1 MLLRSKTNNKKFH
14 STVVAASLCTAFS
27 TMVFAHPMHPDRAQH
42 LPVDHRHST
51 LAQSQYWQAS
61 LSEYQHRSTSIVNT
75 EYLFEGDVAD
85 ESTEYDLHVLGEA
98 ESLYVDR
105 DSSQAFS
112 LEGRTWLEV
121 PSGMPENL
129 QLDDSFKVSVDFY
142 FRDTGEDESVRVIL
156 SNKDWAYDVPGLK
169 ITAFNEKV
177 EWQPEGI
184 IFAQF
189 NIGVG
194 TQEIATRFFD
204 LPMDQWH
211 TATVDIDF
219 QANTVAFGING
230 REVIKSLTESE
241 GGEVVDP
248 SQFISW
254 MAETPLRV
262 GVHQSADGEDPE
274 WQNEYD
280 IANGNGTTSNLAQV
294 YIDNLIIQSPKPD
307 GDVGSVTSALSAF
320 TDHLTGQAPL
330 DDLAL
335 DEQLVVLRQS
345 LDGTDFAD
353 FATQAKAFVDAHE
366 SVNGAIYEIENRN
379 NLDSVYYDEL
389 PAVSRA
395 YIDLGVWLMTGGLN
409 ASNVSS
415 GEGLTYIEH
424 TEWPGALAANA
435 ERVSEGTADIRAQ
448 FVRDPAYLMGG
459 MRLEPDSELAA
470 HLYRPT
476 GFHAPAGEL
485 VTITVPQSV
494 VDSGLHVRIG
504 SHVDNHMALSST
516 SRFPVLSVNYRI
528 ESTSFQVVS
537 PFGGNIY
544 VLVPQDTD
552 LGWVKFEF
560 DGAVRAPYFST
571 REGYET
577 DVADWE
583 TIRTYPGVFAD
594 LESDKFM
601 VSVPSSQLLDFNQPV
616 ELLDR
621 WDEIMDILQT
631 LHGRPFVRSRA
642 EAYVLDATQLVVGS
656 FPGGYPVTP
665 GLYAEGENGIT
676 DGYYTPFAA
685 LNDKSWEEDT
695 GMLIM
700 LHELGHHHY
709 GRFILEGEQEAYV
722 NVPAAAVLNLLY
734 GLDYDEALKYSGY
747 QEFSRTDAAIDWM
760 MTYNFLNGN
769 PIGYNPNGTI
779 ETSYQARGH
788 AKFVDLADIFNTWD
802 VLGDIYETYYN
813 EDLASGNPANTQVG
827 VTHDA
832 FLEDASNAIGCNLA
846 SLFHFWGIV
855 PSDEL
860 ATTLSAMSVCD
871 GALERVEHYL
881 DSVPRTNEDLR
892 EFHTAKV
899 AVHENQLDEQVW
911 APLLADFD
919 QAYSQQVKDA
929 GALIF
934 AEYFGLS
941 ADGVPSTPVPIAS
954 SVNYDPQLGNDVHF
968 GWKKSV
974 DPEGKPLLYSWVL
987 KDADSGEALL
997 SRSWVD
1003 GYGVTIDG
1011 QDFANALQSYI
1022 VGGGVPNLEQV
1033 VTTSDTFTVVQSSAV
1048 VTAFTTD
1055 IDSDADGLSDA
1066 READLGTDANVS
1078 DSDGD
1083 GLTDGEEVNLYGTDP
1098 LRADT
1103 DGDGF
1108 SDGDEVAA
1116 GTSPTNADE
1125 FPNNRVSTHFDYDGD
1140 RSADIAVRRPSTGTQ
1155 FIKRSSDDVIQR
1167 LFFGSQPSDVPV
1179 SGDFDGDSINDIAVF
1194 RPSEGRW
1201 FIKLSES
1208 GDIQRFVFG
1217 NQSGD
1222 MPVPADYDGD
1232 GITDIAIRR
1241 PSTGQW
1247 IIRQSSDPSNYL
1259 RVTFGT
1265 QVDDIP
1271 IPADYDGD
1279 SRADIAV
1286 RRPGTGQWIYK
1297 QSSNNAIVRF
1307 YFGGQAGDIPLPADY
1322 DGDGKIDF
1330 AVRRPSTGMWFV
1342 RQSSNEQTVRTF
1354 FGSLADDIPVPAD
1367 YDGDGIT
1374 DLAFRRPS
1382 TRQTIYALSSDNNQ
1396 INRLY
1401 FGSQSTDIPLAAPL
1415 MTRLDM
1421 AGFYSS
1427 DSANVISND
1436 KALENEGWEI
1446 DNSAESYHE
1455 VLPERLELEVI
1466 YDEPFQSK
1474 PERVFDWHEKVEVE
1488 RIKPH

>member
-1 MLLRSKTNNKKFH
+1 MLFKSKTNNNKFK
-14 STVVAASLCTAFS
+14 SAIVAASLCTAFS

-42 LPVDHRHST
+42 LPADHRHST

-61 LSEYQHRSTSIVNT
+61 LSQYQHRSSSIVNA

-85 ESTEYDLHVLGEA
+85 ESTEYDLQVLGEA
-98 ESLYVDR
+98 ESLFVDR
-105 DSSQAFS
+105 DNSQAFS

-194 TQEIATRFFD
+194 TREIATRFFD

-241 GGEVVDP
+241 GGEAVDP

-274 WQNEYD
+274 WRNEYD

-335 DEQLVVLRQS
+335 DEQLVVLRQN

-366 SVNGAIYEIENRN
+366 SVNGAIYEIEYRN

-409 ASNVSS
+409 TSNVSS
-415 GEGLTYIEH
+415 AEGLTYIEH

-494 VDSGLHVRIG
+494 VDSGLHMRIG
-504 SHVDNHMALSST
+504 SHADNHMALSST

-552 LGWVKFEF
+552 LGWVEFEF

-583 TIRTYPGVFAD
+583 TIREYPGVFAD

-788 AKFVDLADIFNTWD
+788 AKFVDLANIFNTWD

-855 PSDEL
+855 PSEEL

-899 AVHENQLDEQVW
+899 AVHENQLDSQVW
-911 APLLADFD
+911 TPLLTDFD

-934 AEYFGLS
+934 AEYFGLT
-941 ADGVPSTPVPIAS
+941 ADGVPSTPVPITS

-968 GWKKSV
+968 GWEKSV

-1011 QDFANALQSYI
+1011 QDFANALQTYI
-1022 VGGGVPNLEQV
+1022 TGGGVPNLEQV

-1055 IDSDADGLSDA
+1055 ADSDTDGISDA
-1066 READLGTDANVS
+1066 REAELGTDPNVA

-1083 GLTDGEEVNLYGTDP
+1083 GLSDGEEVNLYGTDP
-1098 LRADT
+1098 LLADT
-1103 DGDGF
+1103 DGDGIDDGLDDYPLDRF
-1108 SDGDEVAA
+1108 NGVSRRTDFDIDGDGVA
-1116 GTSPTNADE
+1116 DLL
-1125 FPNNRVSTHFDYDGD
+1125 
-1140 RSADIAVRRPSTGTQ
+1140 IRRPTSGNQ
-1155 FIKRSSDDVIQR
+1155 FMRRSSDNVIDR
-1167 LFFGSQPSDVPV
+1167 LYFGSLSSDIPL
-1179 SGDFDGDSINDIAVF
+1179 SGDFDGDGLADITIYRATT
-1194 RPSEGRW
+1194 GQW
-1201 FIKLSES
+1201 IIKQSSDGAIYRLSFGTQE
-1208 GDIQRFVFG
+1208 GDI
-1217 NQSGD
+1217 
-1222 MPVPADYDGD
+1222 PVPADYDGD

-1241 PSTGQW
+1241 PSSGNW
-1247 IIRQSSDPSNYL
+1247 FI
-1259 RVTFGT
+1259 
-1265 QVDDIP
+1265 
-1271 IPADYDGD
+1271 
-1279 SRADIAV
+1279 
-1286 RRPGTGQWIYK
+1286 
-1297 QSSNNAIVRF
+1297 
-1307 YFGGQAGDIPLPADY
+1307 
-1322 DGDGKIDF
+1322 
-1330 AVRRPSTGMWFV
+1330 RPSTNTASID
-1342 RQSSNEQTVRTF
+1342 RIY
-1354 FGSLADDIPVPAD
+1354 FGSSPDDIPVPAD
-1367 YDGDGIT
+1367 YDGDGKDDI
-1374 DLAFRRPS
+1374 AVRRPS
-1382 TRQTIYALSSDNNQ
+1382 TGQFFILRSTDDTLERITFGVNESDIPVPADYDGDGIDDIAIRRVTSGNWFIRDSSTLQ
-1396 INRLY
+1396 IRRVF
-1401 FGSQSTDIPLAAPL
+1401 FGSQSTDIPVQADYDGDGKVDIAIRRPSSGQFIYKESSTGSIKRITFGVQETDIPVAAPIS
-1415 MTRLDM
+1415 MIMDM
-1421 AGFYSS
+1421 VY
-1427 DSANVISND
+1427 
-1436 KALENEGWEI
+1436 
-1446 DNSAESYHE
+1446 
-1455 VLPERLELEVI
+1455 
-1466 YDEPFQSK
+1466 
-1474 PERVFDWHEKVEVE
+1474 
-1488 RIKPH
+1488 